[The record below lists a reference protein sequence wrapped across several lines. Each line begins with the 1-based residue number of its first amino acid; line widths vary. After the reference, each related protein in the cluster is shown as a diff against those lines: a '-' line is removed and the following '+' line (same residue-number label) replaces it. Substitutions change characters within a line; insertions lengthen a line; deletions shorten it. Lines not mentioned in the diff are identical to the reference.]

1 MVFDYQSPAY
11 FAPKDCLKKF
21 SFQLPKVTSPII
33 AVVGD
38 SNEYQDAM
46 VNYLTELFALQQ
58 DNIVV
63 INAFLKDLYDGDDEG
78 NTDLPEF

>member
-46 VNYLTELFALQQ
+46 VNYLTELFALQ
-58 DNIVV
+58 
-63 INAFLKDLYDGDDEG
+63 
-78 NTDLPEF
+78 